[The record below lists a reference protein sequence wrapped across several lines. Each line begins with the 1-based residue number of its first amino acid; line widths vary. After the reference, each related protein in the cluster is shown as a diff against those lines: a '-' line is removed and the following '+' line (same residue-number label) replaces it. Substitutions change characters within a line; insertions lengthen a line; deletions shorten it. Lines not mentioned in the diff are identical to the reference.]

1 MVIGPGVVN
10 CTIDNSDPKSHINYS
25 CSYLVFFMEIVLA
38 RFYYILF
45 ICGLTPSLSM
55 ASYYPSY
62 PPTYAYAYPQQA
74 YYGGYYPYYPAPK
87 PLTLEQFPS
96 LEKSLLFIPD
106 AQERQNLWETFK
118 QWGRPDLEY
127 WFICQNLQRTRPAF
141 NAEHIQN
148 AVNNI
153 KMILPQFDETKIMAL
168 LAILPDNQ
176 LKEALY
182 RQPIQIQATEGTPVE
197 LIQKTENQEVKEI
210 NGRFEFYELHHPWL
224 LAHSFFSKNNINGF
238 DTTMIVIDVDFE
250 PDAGVN
256 IEDWDESFDK
266 KYFEDD
272 MAHGSLVAA
281 CAASMDPTQK
291 TLAYGAKVLPI
302 EAFSHKRKT
311 IRKFERLLTT
321 TENLTNLVKSRSDM
335 LILLDTQNNLLK
347 AINHFQ
353 NQNKHKT
360 LNHDLLENIQ
370 KAIMYCKEKQLPLP
384 RVLNMSLSFDAKA
397 KDADD
402 LVAKLTQILHDN
414 DMLLLI
420 SAGNEGN
427 ILGENKA
434 VTDEGNISIRDNLEK
449 YPELSKRL
457 LIVGAYGA
465 DKSNKPAEY
474 TNLAGDAKDHTIFC
488 LGYVMETRILDENR
502 IPYKKRDYAEGT
514 SFASPRV
521 ASLAVVLGKYFPQ
534 LTMIEIKDIIL
545 KSAFKPNDSSQRRL
559 GYATFDAEKMGHGGV
574 NPMQAWNNACKLI
587 HNLKETQLK

>member
-1 MVIGPGVVN
+1 MVR
-10 CTIDNSDPKSHINYS
+10 
-25 CSYLVFFMEIVLA
+25 L
-38 RFYYILF
+38 FYIIL
-45 ICGLTPSLSM
+45 ICGLIPSIGT

-62 PPTYAYAYPQQA
+62 SPTYAYAYPQQA
-74 YYGGYYPYYPAPK
+74 YYGGGYYPYYPAPK

-127 WFICQNLQRTRPAF
+127 WFICQNIQRIRPAF

-148 AVNNI
+148 AVNDI
-153 KMILPQFDETKIMAL
+153 KMILPQFNETKIMAL

-182 RQPIQIQATEGTPVE
+182 RQPVQIHATEGTPVE
-197 LIQKTENQEVKEI
+197 LIQKTENQAVKEI
-210 NGRFEFYELHHPWL
+210 NGRFEFYEFHHPWL
-224 LAHSFFSKNNINGF
+224 LAHSVFSKNNINGF
-238 DTTMIVIDVDFE
+238 DTTMIVIDSNFE

-256 IEDWDESFDK
+256 MEDWDESFDE
-266 KYFEDD
+266 KYLEDD
-272 MAHGSLVAA
+272 MAHGSLVSA

-302 EAFSHKRKT
+302 EAFSHNKKT

-321 TENLTNLVKSRSDM
+321 IKNLTTLVKSNGDTI
-335 LILLDTQNNLLK
+335 ILLNTQNALLK
-347 AINHFQ
+347 TSTHFRSKEMHHSL
-353 NQNKHKT
+353 NQ
-360 LNHDLLENIQ
+360 DLLENIQ
-370 KAIMYCKEKQLPLP
+370 KSIMYCKEKQLPLP
-384 RVLNMSLSFDAKA
+384 RVLNMSLSFEAKA
-397 KDADD
+397 EDADA
-402 LVAKLTQILHDN
+402 LVAKLTQILHDH
-414 DMLLLI
+414 DMLLVI
-420 SAGNEGN
+420 AAGNEKN
-427 ILGENKA
+427 VLGENKT

-457 LIVGAYGA
+457 LIVGAYGFA
-465 DKSNKPAEY
+465 KGNKPAEY
-474 TNLAGDAKDHTIFC
+474 TNLAGVAKDHTIFC
-488 LGYVMETRILDENR
+488 LGYVMEAKILDENR
-502 IPYKKRDYAEGT
+502 IPYKKRDGAEGT

-559 GYATFDAEKMGHGGV
+559 GYATFDAEKMGHGGAS
-574 NPMQAWNNACKLI
+574 PIQAWNDACKI
-587 HNLKETQLK
+587 ANTPK